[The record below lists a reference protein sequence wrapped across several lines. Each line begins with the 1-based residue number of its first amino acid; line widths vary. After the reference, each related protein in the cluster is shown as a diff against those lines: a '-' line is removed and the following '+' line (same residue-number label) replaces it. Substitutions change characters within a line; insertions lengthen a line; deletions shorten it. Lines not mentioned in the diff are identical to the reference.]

1 MSVVMGDAL
10 VQGNVVLGHTNQSD
24 IYAAAPIV
32 YLRMNEGTPPDVTVG
47 IPQTLRKK
55 LTIYRIRRVF
65 YENHKNTT

>member
-47 IPQTLRKK
+47 IP
-55 LTIYRIRRVF
+55 
-65 YENHKNTT
+65 